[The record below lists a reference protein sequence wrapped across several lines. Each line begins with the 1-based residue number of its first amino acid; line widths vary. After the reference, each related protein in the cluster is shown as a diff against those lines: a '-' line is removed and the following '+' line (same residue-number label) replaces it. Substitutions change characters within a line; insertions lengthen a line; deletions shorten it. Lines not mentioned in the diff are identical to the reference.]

1 MKYLKLAVLLLVI
14 TLTSC
19 VVDNDE
25 SLNEV
30 IPEPPANLII
40 KFKFDPTQ
48 ERLNNLGEPSTIPSG
63 NAAQSPVIS
72 KMSANYI
79 EFSPNTTTLLGEGAI
94 LFSGV
99 ETEAG
104 GDLAIDFQNASF
116 AGDNETYVSIPL
128 SQLSVGDYNWV
139 RISLSYQEGAI
150 DFLAADGNDYTG
162 TLASFVGYNNYI
174 TTFDLNGS
182 ALEVNDN
189 KLQGFWAFET
199 MGITTQGQAPVGAT
213 TVPNPLFDTSPIP
226 DGSCVVTGQFENTFT
241 VTGEETE
248 DIEVVL
254 SFSVNNSFEW
264 TEVTEDGKYEPAAG
278 EQVVDMGIRGL
289 IPTISN

>member
-1 MKYLKLAVLLLVI
+1 MKYLKLVVVLFVI

-40 KFKFDPTQ
+40 KFKFDPAQ
-48 ERLNNLGEPSTIPSG
+48 ERLNNLGEPSTIPVG
-63 NAAQSPVIS
+63 NAAQSPVINR
-72 KMSANYI
+72 MSANYI
-79 EFSPNTTTLLGEGAI
+79 EFSSSETTLLGEGDV
-94 LFSGV
+94 LFSGI

-116 AGDNETYVSIPL
+116 GVDNETFVSIPL

-139 RISLSYQEGAI
+139 RISLSYQEGDI

-174 TTFDLNGS
+174 TTFDLNES
-182 ALEVNDN
+182 TLEINDN

-199 MGITTQGQAPVGAT
+199 MGVTTQGQAPEGAT
-213 TVPNPLFDTSPIP
+213 TVPNPLFNTSPIP

-248 DIEVVL
+248 DIEVTL
-254 SFSVNNSFEW
+254 SFSTNNSFEW
-264 TEVTEDGKYEPAAG
+264 TEINADGKYEPSAG

-289 IPTISN
+289 IPVVSN

>member
-1 MKYLKLAVLLLVI
+1 MKYFKFAVLALLI
-14 TLTSC
+14 ISC
-19 VVDNDE
+19 TDN
-25 SLNEV
+25 NEPV
-30 IPEPPANLII
+30 NELIIPSPANLII
-40 KFKFDPTQ
+40 KFKFDSTQ
-48 ERLNNLGEPSTIPSG
+48 ERLNNLGEPSTIPVG

-72 KMSANYI
+72 RMSANYI
-79 EFSPNTTTLLGEGAI
+79 EFSPNETTLLGEGDV

-116 AGDNETYVSIPL
+116 AVDNETFVSIPL

-139 RISLSYQEGAI
+139 RISLSYQEGDI
-150 DFLAADGNDYTG
+150 DFLAADGVDYTG

-182 ALEVNDN
+182 ALEINDN

-199 MGITTQGQAPVGAT
+199 LGVTSQGQAPEGAT
-213 TVPNPLFDTSPIP
+213 TVPNPLFNTSPIP

-248 DIEVVL
+248 DIEVTL
-254 SFSVNNSFEW
+254 SFSTNNSFEW
-264 TEVTEDGKYEPAAG
+264 TEINEDGKYEPAAG

-289 IPTISN
+289 IPTVSN

>member
-1 MKYLKLAVLLLVI
+1 MKHIKLMMM
-14 TLTSC
+14 TLAIALMSC
-19 VVDNDE
+19 TDN
-25 SLNEV
+25 NEPV
-30 IPEPPANLII
+30 NELIPDPPANLIV
-40 KFKFDPTQ
+40 KFKFDATQ
-48 ERLNNLGEPSTIPSG
+48 ERLDNSGEPATIPVG
-63 NAAQSPVIS
+63 NAAQSPVLAR
-72 KMSANYI
+72 MSANYI
-79 EFSPNTTTLLGEGAI
+79 EFSPSETTLLGDGDVV
-94 LFSGV
+94 FSGV
-99 ETEAG
+99 ETETG

-116 AGDNETYVSIPL
+116 AGNDEIFATIPL

-162 TLASFVGYNNYI
+162 TLASFIGYNNYI
-174 TTFDLNGS
+174 TSFDLNDS
-182 ALEVNDN
+182 TFEINEN

-199 MGITTQGQAPVGAT
+199 LGVTSQGQAPEGAT

-226 DGSCVVTGQFENTFT
+226 AGSCVVTGQFENTFT

-248 DIEVVL
+248 DIEVTL
-254 SFSVNNSFEW
+254 SFSINNSFEW

-289 IPTISN
+289 IPSISN